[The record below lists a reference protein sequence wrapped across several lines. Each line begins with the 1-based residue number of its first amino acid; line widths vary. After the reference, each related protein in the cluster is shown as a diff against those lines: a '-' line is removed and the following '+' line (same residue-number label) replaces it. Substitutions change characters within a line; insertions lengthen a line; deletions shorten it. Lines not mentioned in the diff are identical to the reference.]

1 MSLYSRL
8 FTRCYD
14 PFLSRGEAAGMRA
27 IRHEVLADA
36 DGRTL
41 EIGAGTGL
49 NLPFYPSTVTS
60 LTLTDPEAA
69 MIRALQRRA
78 RGGEGWLRIVQ
89 APADRLPFAD
99 DSFDTVVCTLV
110 MCTVPEMAAT
120 LREVDRVLAPDGQI
134 LFIEHVRAT
143 DARQSRWQ
151 DRLSRPWHAIGYGC
165 HCNRDTA
172 EAITQAGFTSA
183 TLRAEQW
190 CGMPRILQPLIV
202 GQSVRRPDDSE
213 SGRPATSAPRRVRPG
228 QRDPSAPSMPQ

>member
-60 LTLTDPEAA
+60 LTLTDPKAP
-69 MIRALQRRA
+69 MIRALQRA
-78 RGGEGWLRIVQ
+78 RGREGRFRIVQ
-89 APADRLPFAD
+89 ASADRLPFAH

-110 MCTVPEMAAT
+110 MCTVSDMSAT
-120 LREVDRVLAPDGQI
+120 LREVDRVLAPAGQI
-134 LFIEHVRAT
+134 LFIEHVRAS
-143 DARQSRWQ
+143 DARRSRWQ

-172 EAITQAGFTSA
+172 DAITQAGFSSA

-190 CGMPRILQPLIV
+190 HGMPRILQPLIV
-202 GQSVRRPDDSE
+202 GQSVRRSDDSE
-213 SGRPATSAPRRVRPG
+213 SGRPATSATRRVPLG
-228 QRDPSAPSMPQ
+228 QRDPSESSMPQ